1 MVSGLKVADRLPICN
16 EAVALTNTRTGKGII
31 IDLFRHILVHTML
44 ALMVILTDDRLCIK
58 TKGCRFLLSHP
69 LR

>member
-1 MVSGLKVADRLPICN
+1 
-16 EAVALTNTRTGKGII
+16 VALTSTRTGKGTI

-44 ALMVILTDDRLCIK
+44 ALMVKLTDDRLCIK